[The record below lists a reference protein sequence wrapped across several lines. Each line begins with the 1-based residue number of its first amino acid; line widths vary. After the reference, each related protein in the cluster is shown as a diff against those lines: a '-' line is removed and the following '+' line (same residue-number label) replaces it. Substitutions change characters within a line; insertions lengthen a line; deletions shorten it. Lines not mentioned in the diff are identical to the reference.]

1 MNINKHGHEH
11 VYNILP
17 ITSYPILT
25 KKCIINITR
34 LYFIDFIVIDFNHH
48 NSMTIKYLYAD
59 ININ

>member
-1 MNINKHGHEH
+1 MNINKHGHEYL
-11 VYNILP
+11 YNKLP

-34 LYFIDFIVIDFNHH
+34 LYFIDFIVIDFYDH
-48 NSMTIKYLYAD
+48 SMTIKYLYTD